1 VVSSRRQGLAERFAR
16 IGSALVSLALVSCV
30 ALIAPTPAHATA
42 CPPASAGGQVIGV
55 IKVGNVEVPLVRMRF
70 PRSGVL
76 QPPKT
81 SKVAGVSDAHAPLN
95 ADLGTTVIAW
105 HVAYG
110 AQCPG
115 SLNPLLKLPV
125 GAAFTVYDFNSP
137 GEGQVYAVANKVL
150 TPRGHYRDSWFG
162 QGGPHR
168 LALFTCA
175 DRIGREFRKT
185 LAIFAVPVVEQES
198 PNQLEVR

>member
-1 VVSSRRQGLAERFAR
+1 MVSSRHQRLAERFPR
-16 IGSALVSLALVSCV
+16 IGSALVSLALVSAV
-30 ALIAPTPAHATA
+30 GLIAPTSAHATT

-55 IKVGNVEVPLVRMRF
+55 IKVGNLEIPLVRMRF
-70 PRSGVL
+70 PRSGVI

-81 SKVAGVSDAHAPLN
+81 NRVAGVSDAHAPLN

-125 GAAFTVYDFNSP
+125 GGTFTIYDFKSP
-137 GEGQVYAVANKVL
+137 GQGQLYEVANKVL
-150 TPRGHYRDSWFG
+150 TPRGRYPASWFN
-162 QGGPHR
+162 QTGPHR

-175 DRIGREFRKT
+175 DRAGRVFRKT
-185 LAIFAVPVVEQES
+185 AGIFAFPVVQQS
-198 PNQLEVR
+198 PEAQPIG

>member
-1 VVSSRRQGLAERFAR
+1 MVSSRRQGLAERFSR
-16 IGSALVSLALVSCV
+16 IGSALVSLALVSAV
-30 ALIAPTPAHATA
+30 ALMAPPPAHAKT
-42 CPPASAGGQVIGV
+42 CPPASVGGQVIGL
-55 IKVGNVEVPLVRMRF
+55 IKVGSVEVPLVRMRF
-70 PRSGVL
+70 PRSGVIE
-76 QPPKT
+76 PPKT

-110 AQCPG
+110 AHCPG

-125 GAAFTVYDFNSP
+125 GATFTVYDFNSP
-137 GEGQVYAVANKVL
+137 GEGQVYEVANKVL
-150 TPRGHYRDSWFG
+150 TPRGRYPESWFN

-175 DRIGREFRKT
+175 DRAGGVFRKT
-185 LAIFAVPVVEQES
+185 TGIFAVPVEK
-198 PNQLEVR
+198 